1 MRGEGASMR
10 YTSSQ
15 ANHFSESLRDLPEIH
30 VVDVGD
36 SEGDVVRW
44 WSVILAPH
52 EGWKDV
58 VKQTT
63 TGEYLAPWSVSRTCE
78 TTFSINPRGGSP
90 TSAQTPLSSDRALDA
105 LVQFLHE
112 LGSQFPVALATAMS
126 FPTHQYYGS
135 IAQPFPKGHGGRIP
149 LAR

>member
-1 MRGEGASMR
+1 MRGEGGSMR

-44 WSVILAPH
+44 WSAILAPH
-52 EGWKDV
+52 EGWKAV

-63 TGEYLAPWSVSRTCE
+63 TGEYLAPWSVSRT
-78 TTFSINPRGGSP
+78 
-90 TSAQTPLSSDRALDA
+90 
-105 LVQFLHE
+105 
-112 LGSQFPVALATAMS
+112 
-126 FPTHQYYGS
+126 
-135 IAQPFPKGHGGRIP
+135 
-149 LAR
+149 